1 MRSSRDNNNTN
12 IYDGNSNKDNR
23 GIDKDIS
30 NHNDDNK
37 SINYNHNLTTE
48 IRIRDEKE
56 DDNKHYIKAIIRI
69 KI

>member
-1 MRSSRDNNNTN
+1 MCSSRDNNNSN
-12 IYDGNSNKDNR
+12 IDDDNSNKDNR

-48 IRIRDEKE
+48 IRIWMSKRMP
-56 DDNKHYIKAIIRI
+56 ISTI
-69 KI
+69 